1 MTQWPSGNMLC
12 VYQLEDLCAYRG
24 HQGTP
29 HHLHSIFLLSFLRTL
44 RAFSVLEKHEE
55 AQKRLL
61 TRKQLILTTVPWDQK
76 ALLCWHEA
84 FEFSFLMILQQAVL

>member
-1 MTQWPSGNMLC
+1 VHIAVTRVLLITSTPSSSSVSYEPC
-12 VYQLEDLCAYRG
+12 V
-24 HQGTP
+24 P
-29 HHLHSIFLLSFLRTL
+29 FSFGK
-44 RAFSVLEKHEE
+44 AEE

-84 FEFSFLMILQQAVL
+84 FEFSFLMILQQETVL